1 MCASSHAWTDNHIIL
16 SYTYIGHTLG
26 IINKIVLVLEKQKQK
41 QKTKLAAF
49 NLTMPRIAS
58 QLSNY
63 S

>member
-41 QKTKLAAF
+41 QKTF
-49 NLTMPRIAS
+49 NQNSTL
-58 QLSNY
+58 
-63 S
+63 